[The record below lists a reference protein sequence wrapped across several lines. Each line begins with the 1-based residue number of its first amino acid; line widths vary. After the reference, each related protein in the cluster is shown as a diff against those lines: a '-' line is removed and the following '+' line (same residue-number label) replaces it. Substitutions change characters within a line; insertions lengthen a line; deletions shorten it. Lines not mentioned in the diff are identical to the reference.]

1 MHEALGWALAAYCAN
16 GPDMILTQLIR
27 AASTEKQHLDPWAAL
42 SLLLKTDPDLA
53 NQLATHITE
62 LIAADH
68 STLLKNTAGK
78 KTILPTISY
87 WLNRLTRLPS
97 THESDLADFFTLSGR
112 LTLLTPSDAL
122 WPSRLADLPERV
134 PVAAPLCLWVEGDAR
149 IVGQTP
155 SIGIVGSREMSSYG
169 QRCARQAGRISAN
182 HGAVVITGGAMGVDA
197 QANQGALDSGRTP
210 TIAIFAGGLEH
221 IGPARNLPLF
231 TRMCEAG
238 GALVSE
244 LPPDTIPY
252 ASHFLE
258 RNRLIAALSD
268 CVLVAQARYRSG
280 ALNTAHWA
288 EQLGRTTLAIP
299 GPIDSP
305 SSAGCN
311 RLLQSSKATILT
323 DLDDLSTFLTPTLF
337 PDSSKNNVP
346 HDFTDTTFDVTKS
359 TAHSLSQ
366 TSAPPDLKTLITH
379 ALATRS
385 CSRSDLPGRLHH
397 AFSHQDIDVALGIL
411 EAHGKISVDEHGM
424 IRVRNPSSPCR
435 VPGNGTV
442 KG

>member
-1 MHEALGWALAAYCAN
+1 MKAKMHESLGWALAAYCAN
-16 GPDMILTQLIR
+16 GPDMILTQFIR
-27 AASTEKQHLDPWAAL
+27 ALSSDEQHPDPWAAL
-42 SLLLKTDPDLA
+42 SPLLNTNPDSA
-53 NQLATHITE
+53 GKLATHITE
-62 LIAADH
+62 LIAADYPA
-68 STLLKNTAGK
+68 LLKNAMGK
-78 KTILPTISY
+78 KTILSTLSY

-182 HGAVVITGGAMGVDA
+182 RGAVVITGGAMGVDA

-244 LPPDTIPY
+244 LP
-252 ASHFLE
+252 
-258 RNRLIAALSD
+258 LI
-268 CVLVAQARYRSG
+268 RSRMRHIFW
-280 ALNTAHWA
+280 N
-288 EQLGRTTLAIP
+288 
-299 GPIDSP
+299 
-305 SSAGCN
+305 
-311 RLLQSSKATILT
+311 
-323 DLDDLSTFLTPTLF
+323 
-337 PDSSKNNVP
+337 
-346 HDFTDTTFDVTKS
+346 
-359 TAHSLSQ
+359 
-366 TSAPPDLKTLITH
+366 
-379 ALATRS
+379 
-385 CSRSDLPGRLHH
+385 
-397 AFSHQDIDVALGIL
+397 GI
-411 EAHGKISVDEHGM
+411 V
-424 IRVRNPSSPCR
+424 
-435 VPGNGTV
+435 
-442 KG
+442 